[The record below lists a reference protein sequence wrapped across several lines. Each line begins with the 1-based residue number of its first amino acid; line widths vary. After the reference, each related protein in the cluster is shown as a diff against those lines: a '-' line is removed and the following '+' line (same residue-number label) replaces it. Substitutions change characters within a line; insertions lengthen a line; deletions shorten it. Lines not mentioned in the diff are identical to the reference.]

1 MGPPWEQM
9 QSRSNTG
16 KVHYRNEDYNN
27 TWKIKL
33 VKEIIEVKNETLG
46 VENFTK
52 DELDE
57 VLMSIC
63 LD

>member
-1 MGPPWEQM
+1 M

-46 VENFTK
+46 VKNNAE
-52 DELDE
+52 DDLDE
-57 VLMSIC
+57 VLMSLC
-63 LD
+63 LKINYNS